1 MRRKSNLPPACVCA
15 STVAA
20 LLLIAVIGTG
30 PTTVRA
36 AGPTVVDPDL
46 TVDTI
51 VTGLAQPTTM
61 AFLGPNDMLVLEKA
75 TGKVQRVIGGVVQST
90 PALDLAVNSFSERG
104 LLGIAL
110 HPQFPRNPGVYLY
123 WTESTATDASGNL
136 VDTAVPA
143 STPLLGNRVDRFH
156 WNGSTLTFEKNL
168 IHLRAFPADA
178 GQPL

>member
-20 LLLIAVIGTG
+20 LLLIAVIGTS

-51 VTGLAQPTTM
+51 ATGPAQPTTM
-61 AFLGPNDMLVLEKA
+61 AGLRPNDLLVLEKA
-75 TGKVQRVIGGVVQST
+75 PGKVQRVIGGVGQST
-90 PALDLAVNSFSERG
+90 TGLDLAVNSSSEPG

-110 HPQFPRNPGVYLY
+110 HPQFPRNGGGYLY
-123 WTESTATDASGNL
+123 WTESTATDACGNL
-136 VDTAVPA
+136 VHPSVPA
-143 STPLLGNRVDRFH
+143 
-156 WNGSTLTFEKNL
+156 
-168 IHLRAFPADA
+168 
-178 GQPL
+178 